1 MNEAPRIRPER
12 NVELGA
18 SAEQFQNL
26 HEFIRKA
33 RANLN
38 QNAWDYIVGAA
49 ETETTMRRNRM
60 ALDEIAFRPRV
71 LRDVRKV
78 DASVELFGRKM
89 RLPVVLAPVGA
100 LEIFDPGW
108 RRERG
113 ARRGTFGAAHM
124 LSSVS
129 EPGLEKTAE
138 AAPDALRHLSALCAR
153 RRRLRR
159 GLSSAGR
166 SKNAYAAFCL
176 TVDTAHYSR
185 RERDIAKRY
194 VRESR
199 LRATGGDYQ
208 KGLEWRTVKLI
219 KDKFKIPLI
228 IKGIATAEDAQIAL
242 DHGVE
247 WIYVSNHGGRQLD
260 HGRGAMH
267 VLPEIV
273 DAVKGRAKIMV
284 DGGFCRGTDIVK
296 AIAAGADLVGIGRL
310 QCWALAAAGEAG
322 VRAHAGAAGGRGDAL
337 PRPARRHLVRRARQI
352 LPAPGDRNQRAERVQ
367 RVPAVRHRAVSLLS

>member
-1 MNEAPRIRPER
+1 MNDATPIPQMRR

-18 SAEQFQNL
+18 SDERFQNL
-26 HEFIRKA
+26 HELIRKA

-38 QNAWDYIVGAA
+38 QNAWDYVVGAA

-71 LRDVRKV
+71 LRDVSQV
-78 DASVELFGRKM
+78 DASVERFGRKL
-89 RLPVVLAPVGA
+89 RLPVMIAPVGA
-100 LEIFDPGW
+100 LEIFDAEGAASVA
-108 RRERG
+108 RG
-113 ARRGTFGAAHM
+113 AGRFGAAHM

-129 EPGLEKTAE
+129 EPGLEKVAQ
-138 AAPDALRHLSALCAR
+138 AAPDALRIYQLYV
-153 RRRLRR
+153 R
-159 GLSSAGR
+159 GDDAFVEDCVSR
-166 SKNAYAAFCL
+166 SIASGYSAFCL

-199 LRATGGDYQ
+199 LRSTGGEYQ
-208 KGLEWRTVKLI
+208 KGLSWRTVKLI
-219 KDKFKIPLI
+219 KDKYKIPLV
-228 IKGIATAEDAQIAL
+228 IKGIATAEDAAIAL
-242 DHGVE
+242 DHGVD

-273 DAVKGRAKIMV
+273 DAVKGRARIMI

-296 AIAAGADLVGIGRL
+296 GIASGADLVGIGRL

-322 VRAHAGAAGGRGDAL
+322 IERMLELLEDEVLRCLGLLGATSFKEVDKSCL
-337 PRPARRHLVRRARQI
+337 HPATATNPPSVFSAF
-352 LPAPGDRNQRAERVQ
+352 P
-367 RVPAVRHRAVSLLS
+367 LLDIEPYRY

>member
-1 MNEAPRIRPER
+1 MNEATPIRPAR

-18 SAEQFQNL
+18 SSEQFQNL
-26 HEFIRKA
+26 HEFIRQA
-33 RANLN
+33 RANLD

-71 LRDVRKV
+71 LRNVAKV
-78 DASVELFGRKM
+78 DASVELLGRRL

-100 LEIFDPGW
+100 LEIFDPAGAAAVV
-108 RRERG
+108 RG
-113 ARRGTFGAAHM
+113 VGKFGAAHM

-129 EPGLEKTAE
+129 EPGLEKTAD
-138 AAPDALRHLSALCAR
+138 AAPDALRLFQLYV
-153 RRRLRR
+153 R
-159 GLSSAGR
+159 GDDAFVEDCVGR
-166 SKNAYAAFCL
+166 AMAKGYAAFCL

-199 LRATGGDYQ
+199 LRATGGDFQ

-219 KDKFKIPLI
+219 KDKFKIPLVL
-228 IKGIATAEDAQIAL
+228 KGIATAEDAKIAL

-260 HGRGAMH
+260 HGRGTMH
-267 VLPEIV
+267 VLPEIA
-273 DAVKGRAKIMV
+273 DAVKGRAKIMI
-284 DGGFCRGTDIVK
+284 DGGFCRGSDVVK
-296 AIAAGADLVGIGRL
+296 AIASGADLVGIGRL

-322 VRAHAGAAGGRGDAL
+322 VQRMLELLEDEVVRTLGLLGATSFAEVDKSML
-337 PRPARRHLVRRARQI
+337 HPA
-352 LPAPGDRNQRAERVQ
+352 APTNIPSVFSAF
-367 RVPAVRHRAVSLLS
+367 PLLHIEPYRY